1 MTTSM
6 RIVSRPLPDFISQLW
21 SNFSPQ
27 LQHKI
32 WEWPGEEATHTHD
45 ELTVGKICS
54 PSVAV
59 CTCPGTPSAVSPL
72 HSLPVWG
79 EGGRKGRERGRGGRE
94 EGEGRREGREGKGE
108 RS

>member
-6 RIVSRPLPDFISQLW
+6 RIVSRPLPDFIS
-21 SNFSPQ
+21 Q

-79 EGGRKGRERGRGGRE
+79 EGERKGREGGRGGRE
-94 EGEGRREGREGKGE
+94 EGEGGRKGKGGGRGGRGRERGAK
-108 RS
+108 